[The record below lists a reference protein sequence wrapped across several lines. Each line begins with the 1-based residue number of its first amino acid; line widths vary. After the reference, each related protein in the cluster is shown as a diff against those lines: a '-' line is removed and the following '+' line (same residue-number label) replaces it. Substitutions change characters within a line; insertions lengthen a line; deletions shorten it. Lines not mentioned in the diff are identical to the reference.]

1 MSAGFCATF
10 SDTYTHRN
18 HTHLNLHLQVE
29 RCYRASLAHANGLER
44 GCHAQQHTQEGTSIP
59 NVSAHYTRP
68 LSVALSAGICEGC
81 SGTHVCCFET
91 ERTYAI
97 DKHLVKWGYA
107 HKGHA
112 GGWYPQQLPLST
124 PQLQH
129 IAPCL

>member
-59 NVSAHYTRP
+59 KRFSSLHPP
-68 LSVALSAGICEGC
+68 LVC
-81 SGTHVCCFET
+81 SLVC
-91 ERTYAI
+91 RY
-97 DKHLVKWGYA
+97 L
-107 HKGHA
+107 
-112 GGWYPQQLPLST
+112 
-124 PQLQH
+124 
-129 IAPCL
+129 